1 MPGTLLTEA
10 STGLR
15 EGDVV
20 DGRYVLEELISHP
33 EKNGQGALSIIWKAR
48 EKFANFPVV
57 LKITNRIRENIAVN
71 EFRDLTAKLS
81 HPNIVRTYTF
91 GKIGR
96 GGDFYLSMEY
106 LKGDSIRSLLA
117 KDVSGISAEAV
128 LSWLKDMVNVL
139 VYLHKYQFIHCDIKP
154 ANIMVD
160 DLLTLK
166 ATMIDFNIS
175 EIATGFSGTPEY
187 KCPIV
192 EKNRVW
198 SPFADVW
205 ALALTFYEL
214 LTGAAEATFPRGEG
228 EETLTRF
235 EFEPQ
240 PCVVENFP
248 RETFN
253 ALVKILQGAGLNTDV
268 AYSFDTW
275 CEDSEPEEYEKL
287 FCLSAQPEVYDT
299 LPERLREEYGIS
311 SKNQVSITLA
321 LLNLLVTQVQRL

>member
-106 LKGDSIRSLLA
+106 LKGDSIR
-117 KDVSGISAEAV
+117 
-128 LSWLKDMVNVL
+128 
-139 VYLHKYQFIHCDIKP
+139 
-154 ANIMVD
+154 
-160 DLLTLK
+160 
-166 ATMIDFNIS
+166 
-175 EIATGFSGTPEY
+175 
-187 KCPIV
+187 
-192 EKNRVW
+192 
-198 SPFADVW
+198 
-205 ALALTFYEL
+205 
-214 LTGAAEATFPRGEG
+214 
-228 EETLTRF
+228 
-235 EFEPQ
+235 
-240 PCVVENFP
+240 
-248 RETFN
+248 
-253 ALVKILQGAGLNTDV
+253 
-268 AYSFDTW
+268 
-275 CEDSEPEEYEKL
+275 
-287 FCLSAQPEVYDT
+287 
-299 LPERLREEYGIS
+299 
-311 SKNQVSITLA
+311 
-321 LLNLLVTQVQRL
+321 